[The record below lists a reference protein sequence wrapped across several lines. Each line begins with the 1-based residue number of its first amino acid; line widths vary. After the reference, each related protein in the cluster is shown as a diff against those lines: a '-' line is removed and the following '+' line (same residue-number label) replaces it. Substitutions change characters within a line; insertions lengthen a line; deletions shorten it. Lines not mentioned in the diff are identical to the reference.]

1 MELIVITVCIVA
13 LIVVLIGVPIAA
25 VWLWV
30 LIRARNLRQDAINI
44 YNDLRSPASPD
55 LGVVQH
61 RGSGGE

>member
-1 MELIVITVCIVA
+1 
-13 LIVVLIGVPIAA
+13 VVLIGVPIAA